1 MILANESKLKEI
13 EVNLQ
18 IMNTTELIKE
28 IELLR
33 YVVILLSLL
42 CLKLYLSLKKHSKE
56 SDLWQHQ
63 FYALKN
69 TFLKLT
75 KTWKE

>member
-1 MILANESKLKEI
+1 
-13 EVNLQ
+13 
-18 IMNTTELIKE
+18 MNTTELIKE

-33 YVVILLSLL
+33 YVVFLLSLL

-69 TFLKLT
+69 TFLKQT
-75 KTWKE
+75 KTK

>member
-1 MILANESKLKEI
+1 MEAQKLI
-13 EVNLQ
+13 E
-18 IMNTTELIKE
+18 E

-33 YVVILLSLL
+33 HVVILLSLL

-75 KTWKE
+75 KTK